1 MSQAAFYPVGTPGQP
16 WGAAERELWRGRQQR
31 LRRYDQEV
39 LPRIEALA
47 SRFDK
52 VAYGQLDYAGET
64 YTLFALRS
72 RDWNPALPAALVT
85 GGVHGYETSG
95 VMGALEFLEKHAAD
109 YAGKANLMV
118 APCVN
123 PWGFERIN
131 RWNFDAIDPNRNFR
145 ADGPA
150 RESTALIELIAPI
163 KGQFVLHIDLHE
175 TTDSDLHEFDP
186 ARCARDGKPFE
197 RDTIPDGFYVIG
209 NSEDPQAEFQKA
221 LIAAVAPVTHI
232 APADAEGN
240 LVGLPLQSPGV
251 VWGESRSI
259 GACAGFTDARFATT
273 TEVYPDSPRT
283 NPQECNDAQVAAVC
297 AGLDFALAAQ

>member
-31 LRRYDQEV
+31 LRRYDEEV

-72 RDWNPALPAALVT
+72 RDWNLALPAALVT

-95 VMGALEFLEKHAAD
+95 VMGALEFLEKHATD
-109 YAGKANLMV
+109 YAGKANLLV

-150 RESTALIELIAPI
+150 RESTA
-163 KGQFVLHIDLHE
+163 
-175 TTDSDLHEFDP
+175 S
-186 ARCARDGKPFE
+186 
-197 RDTIPDGFYVIG
+197 
-209 NSEDPQAEFQKA
+209 S
-221 LIAAVAPVTHI
+221 
-232 APADAEGN
+232 
-240 LVGLPLQSPGV
+240 S
-251 VWGESRSI
+251 
-259 GACAGFTDARFATT
+259 
-273 TEVYPDSPRT
+273 
-283 NPQECNDAQVAAVC
+283 
-297 AGLDFALAAQ
+297 